1 MSFNGGSKSKKEAL
15 EVAVDVSKA
24 LAYVD
29 PRKVTWQSMLKWVL
43 LCCLLSFDEPV
54 VFLQGRKI
62 KELHHPAGEGWLWAK
77 CNQYQ
82 DRSSVIIAVKLHLA
96 GEANEEWKSKQDP
109 RENECLEKA
118 FAEQKFSSRV
128 EKAITDKLDQDP
140 AR

>member
-1 MSFNGGSKSKKEAL
+1 MEGAKEKEAL

-29 PRKVTWQSMLKWVL
+29 PRKVTWQSLLKWVL

-62 KELHHPAGEGWLWAK
+62 KEIHHPAGEGWLWAK
-77 CNQYQ
+77 WNPYQ
-82 DRSSVIIAVKLHLA
+82 DHLSELHLA

-109 RENECLEKA
+109 RENECLEKEI
-118 FAEQKFSSRV
+118 AEQMFSSRV